1 MNKKDTVQMF
11 GFQFTSTEKSYSFVV
26 QGETL
31 LAVWLEQALY
41 RDDLIIEAYDNRSS
55 LIREADLIFW
65 RSFYYER
72 LSD

>member
-1 MNKKDTVQMF
+1 MANLSLVT
-11 GFQFTSTEKSYSFVV
+11 KSAENQNIESK
-26 QGETL
+26 
-31 LAVWLEQALY
+31 Y